1 MIYLYVFW
9 WFLALHAFFFC
20 TETRVRNFPNDAE
33 NGEHLLRKA
42 YEEQMERLGVVVED
56 GGLLVDLGCGSG
68 TSTRCVVLRYGGAR
82 VSNGAGM
89 RLVWRDR
96 VGCGFGL

>member
-1 MIYLYVFW
+1 MR
-9 WFLALHAFFFC
+9 FC
-20 TETRVRNFPNDAE
+20 FYTETRVRNFPNDAE

-68 TSTRCVVLRYGGAR
+68 TSTRCVVLRYGGPR
-82 VSNGAGM
+82 VTNGAGV
-89 RLVWRDR
+89 RVVWRDR
-96 VGCGFGL
+96 VCGGCGG